1 MIENNYSSF
10 SRKWRGCLPV
20 RIPEAEAAGAKE
32 LSPLSVTQEVDG
44 GEGIEGMFRGGTS
57 PNLCLPR
64 VSS

>member
-1 MIENNYSSF
+1 MIEDNYSSF

-32 LSPLSVTQEVDG
+32 LSPLSGTQEVDG
-44 GEGIEGMFRGGTS
+44 GEGTEGMFRGGTS

>member
-1 MIENNYSSF
+1 M
-10 SRKWRGCLPV
+10 

-44 GEGIEGMFRGGTS
+44 GEGIEGMFRGGAS